1 MVLEAENLCFYH
13 LKIDKNMFVF
23 YLNSDLLNL

>member
-1 MVLEAENLCFYH
+1 MELGRKPCFYP

-23 YLNSDLLNL
+23 GLNSDILNP